1 MTKYSSRYASSP
13 EAVKKYDTQQLREE
27 FLIDNLMQEDEIVLT
42 YSHYDRYI
50 AGSAV
55 PVKDLI
61 LEMHESGKSIRD
73 ITQKINYRLART
85 NLGVS
90 LSTFT
95 IHQVI
100 KKGKNEI

>member
-1 MTKYSSRYASSP
+1 MQYAFYFFLAKISHM
-13 EAVKKYDTQQLREE
+13 ENINYRKKMARLR
-27 FLIDNLMQEDEIVLT
+27 F
-42 YSHYDRYI
+42 
-50 AGSAV
+50 
-55 PVKDLI
+55 KDLI
-61 LEMHESGKSIRD
+61 LEMHESGKSIRY

>member
-1 MTKYSSRYASSP
+1 MENINYR
-13 EAVKKYDTQQLREE
+13 KKMARLR
-27 FLIDNLMQEDEIVLT
+27 F
-42 YSHYDRYI
+42 
-50 AGSAV
+50 
-55 PVKDLI
+55 KDLI

-95 IHQVI
+95 IHQVV
-100 KKGKNEI
+100 KKEKNELQSK

>member
-1 MTKYSSRYASSP
+1 MQYAFYFFLAKISHM
-13 EAVKKYDTQQLREE
+13 ENINNRKKMARLR
-27 FLIDNLMQEDEIVLT
+27 F
-42 YSHYDRYI
+42 
-50 AGSAV
+50 
-55 PVKDLI
+55 KDLI

>member
-1 MTKYSSRYASSP
+1 MKNINYRKKMARLRY
-13 EAVKKYDTQQLREE
+13 
-27 FLIDNLMQEDEIVLT
+27 
-42 YSHYDRYI
+42 
-50 AGSAV
+50 
-55 PVKDLI
+55 KDLI

>member
-1 MTKYSSRYASSP
+1 VSTPNGSNPPHHLGDYSILTAYFFLAKISHMENINYR
-13 EAVKKYDTQQLREE
+13 KKMARLR
-27 FLIDNLMQEDEIVLT
+27 F
-42 YSHYDRYI
+42 
-50 AGSAV
+50 
-55 PVKDLI
+55 KDLI

-100 KKGKNEI
+100 KKEKNELQSK

>member
-1 MTKYSSRYASSP
+1 MQYAFYFFLAKISHM
-13 EAVKKYDTQQLREE
+13 ENINYRKKMARLR
-27 FLIDNLMQEDEIVLT
+27 F
-42 YSHYDRYI
+42 
-50 AGSAV
+50 
-55 PVKDLI
+55 KDLI
-61 LEMHESGKSIRD
+61 LEMHESGKSIKY

>member
-1 MTKYSSRYASSP
+1 MQYAFYFFLAKISHM
-13 EAVKKYDTQQLREE
+13 ENINYRKKMARLR
-27 FLIDNLMQEDEIVLT
+27 F
-42 YSHYDRYI
+42 
-50 AGSAV
+50 
-55 PVKDLI
+55 KDLI
-61 LEMHESGKSIRD
+61 LEMHESGKSTRD

>member
-1 MTKYSSRYASSP
+1 MQYAFYFFLAKISHM
-13 EAVKKYDTQQLREE
+13 ENINYRKKMARLR
-27 FLIDNLMQEDEIVLT
+27 F
-42 YSHYDRYI
+42 
-50 AGSAV
+50 
-55 PVKDLI
+55 KDLI

-73 ITQKINYRLART
+73 VTQKINYRLART

>member
-1 MTKYSSRYASSP
+1 MQYAFYFFLAKISRMENINYR
-13 EAVKKYDTQQLREE
+13 KKMARLR
-27 FLIDNLMQEDEIVLT
+27 F
-42 YSHYDRYI
+42 
-50 AGSAV
+50 
-55 PVKDLI
+55 KDLI

>member
-1 MTKYSSRYASSP
+1 MQYAFYFFLAKISHM
-13 EAVKKYDTQQLREE
+13 ENINYRKKMARLR
-27 FLIDNLMQEDEIVLT
+27 F
-42 YSHYDRYI
+42 
-50 AGSAV
+50 
-55 PVKDLI
+55 KDLI

>member
-1 MTKYSSRYASSP
+1 MARLRY
-13 EAVKKYDTQQLREE
+13 
-27 FLIDNLMQEDEIVLT
+27 
-42 YSHYDRYI
+42 
-50 AGSAV
+50 
-55 PVKDLI
+55 KDLI

>member
-1 MTKYSSRYASSP
+1 MQYAFYFFLAKISHM
-13 EAVKKYDTQQLREE
+13 ENINYRKKMARLR
-27 FLIDNLMQEDEIVLT
+27 F
-42 YSHYDRYI
+42 
-50 AGSAV
+50 
-55 PVKDLI
+55 KDLI

-100 KKGKNEI
+100 KKEKNELQSK

>member
-1 MTKYSSRYASSP
+1 MENINYR
-13 EAVKKYDTQQLREE
+13 KKMARLR
-27 FLIDNLMQEDEIVLT
+27 F
-42 YSHYDRYI
+42 
-50 AGSAV
+50 
-55 PVKDLI
+55 KDLI
-61 LEMHESGKSIRD
+61 LEMHESGKSIRY